1 MTPILHSL
9 PSFPSCCVNGGYLV
23 TFPAMVSGCFSHVS
37 HGLFLPQP
45 WIRWQQTPKP
55 RGSWCGRYWTWP
67 SNRKRKRWSEAV
79 TAVTKGGWDRCIPG
93 GAEENH
99 FKTTWKSDNCNSM
112 SSASIQS
119 IHVLVLSMSLQWK
132 YMKIKTYQNVRPASQ
147 PSDPC
152 YPCLGFFFAI
162 WSIQWKF
169 QKAMDHIP
177 SSFHVV

>member
-1 MTPILHSL
+1 MIWGGPHLRKPPYVLDMYALIFNFPRKWNNTKCEGTWICWGSKNEDLATYDIPMSEWPFWPKKSL
-9 PSFPSCCVNGGYLV
+9 WNHHHDRFEGSTDFVESPDQL
-23 TFPAMVSGCFSHVS
+23 TEW
-37 HGLFLPQP
+37 P
-45 WIRWQQTPKP
+45 WETHRSDYQGSKHQT
-55 RGSWCGRYWTWP
+55 
-67 SNRKRKRWSEAV
+67 
-79 TAVTKGGWDRCIPG
+79 
-93 GAEENH
+93 
-99 FKTTWKSDNCNSM
+99 
-112 SSASIQS
+112 SIQS